1 MAGPFRVDPCFQDVQ
16 MSIDTLKQRIPDYAK
31 DLKLNLGSLA
41 NETLLSPQQLAG
53 TFIASALASRNALV
67 IASITAEFG
76 PRLSP
81 EALTAA
87 KSAAA
92 IMGMNNVY
100 YRFVHLAG
108 GDYANLPARL
118 RMNVIA
124 KPGVDKVDFELWSLA
139 VSAINGCG
147 MCIESHE
154 KTVRSHGL
162 TTEQV
167 QAAVRVASVVH
178 AVAAA
183 IEGEDAL
190 ATLATTAEAA

>member
-1 MAGPFRVDPCFQDVQ
+1 

-41 NETLLSPQQLAG
+41 NETVLNQQQLAG

-67 IASITAEFG
+67 IEAITAEFG
-76 PRLSP
+76 PRMSP

-124 KPGVDKVDFELWSLA
+124 KPGVEKVDFELWSLA
-139 VSAINGCG
+139 VSAVNGCG
-147 MCIESHE
+147 MCMESHE
-154 KTVRSHGL
+154 KILRVAGMSQ
-162 TTEQV
+162 EEV
-167 QAAVRVASVVH
+167 QAAVRIAATVH
-178 AVAAA
+178 AVAAVLD
-183 IEGEDAL
+183 GEQAL
-190 ATLATTAEAA
+190 AKAA